1 MGLDGIS
8 APISPV
14 QSGPIVRAQ
23 AAPEPPES
31 EPEATDEE
39 EGGGKANGVLRKLQS
54 GHFKGRGVSD
64 IRLRIA
70 HFDNPELEPVDPE
83 ELSPVPEDGPS
94 KAYQKFLD
102 QYTALYDAI
111 PPEEPE
117 PDPDI
122 VPPLETLDV
131 AM

>member
-1 MGLDGIS
+1 MGLHGIS
-8 APISPV
+8 PPLSPV
-14 QSGPIVRAQ
+14 QSGPIVPPQ
-23 AAPEPPES
+23 PPES
-31 EPEATDEE
+31 EPEE

-70 HFDNPELEPVDPE
+70 HFDNPELKPVDPE

-102 QYTALYDAI
+102 QYTALHDAI
-111 PPEEPE
+111 PPEETEPE
-117 PDPDI
+117 PDI
-122 VPPLETLDV
+122 VPPEPLDV
-131 AM
+131 VM